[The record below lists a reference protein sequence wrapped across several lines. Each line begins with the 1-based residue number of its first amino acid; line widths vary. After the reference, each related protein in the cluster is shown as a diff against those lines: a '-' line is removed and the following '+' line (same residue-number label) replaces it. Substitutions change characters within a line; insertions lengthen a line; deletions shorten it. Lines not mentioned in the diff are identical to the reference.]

1 MKRFI
6 SITLS
11 MILLLNTVTVVNAF
25 QFDEERAKIEA
36 SIRSDIKTSN
46 NALVDYILLI
56 LDKNLSTDKKHKAF
70 SQLSD
75 EDQENIGD
83 LLAVIYNSRFNQNEA
98 DQITNFIFYNLSQGN
113 TSEILFLFAGI
124 FLIHQDFSAFRQRIL
139 ATIQTN
145 ENPDFLLPFIQ
156 ALESAAYLDAFGSD
170 LDILLNI
177 LNSKLRNLSYLAQE
191 KDYFSPNITD
201 WEASLY
207 VKNDSAAARAFL
219 ERVAFFASKEEDS
232 FWKGFITT
240 TIPIRRP
247 FPGRKLINGGEEV
260 FTDTPSGKAHELAF
274 NITHILIRHYILTGQ
289 DGKVKQFI
297 EDQALRQG
305 PFYFQFAIDGMNVAN
320 IYYNSLGDT
329 SRKAWWENLEAEF
342 VQIFKEESPTMK
354 RLLVLG
360 SNVSQIVLEY
370 WALGKMLSF
379 AGKRVITPVGK
390 ALFSLFPKGIQKKVL
405 VKTYLFRGYVH
416 KGVQKYLVDKP
427 KYLYKRVIYGA
438 GKRVLVSN
446 PESQV
451 EVRNLFK
458 QSLIK
463 AGYGEGSDIFQLLS
477 KFQFNLE
484 NAETVNYFKGITEHI
499 SKQDIDDFIRV
510 FNRIPAKYKTENAL
524 IRIRVIN
531 NKIVP
536 EIEKPF
542 VSSIKQTLA
551 AMQELLKEGGTIL
564 ETQNSANGEIFSRV
578 QVANGTVIRFGD
590 HEINNPKIHIH
601 FEKTVTIDGLDY
613 VLNRS
618 FMINTKESL
627 KELATNNLKMLWSL
641 SSKTEQENFLK
652 TLARAAK
659 VDNKNGTHLITD
671 KLKIYILRINEY
683 LFGTPEQK
691 LKASAKLIELT
702 NKTTAQEAAD
712 EALYR
717 LMIAVKKGTNSSM
730 LNEIY
735 TNQLLNK
742 TVNRISTNMAN
753 EEATKIL
760 QWAMLENTKLIPFKG
775 FHTISAATFKVSAQ
789 YYN

>member
-156 ALESAAYLDAFGSD
+156 ALESAPYLDAFSD
-170 LDILLNI
+170 QEELISMLEY
-177 LNSKLRNLSYLAQE
+177 KLRQLSYLGKE
-191 KDYFSPNITD
+191 KYSNIQNVSN
-201 WEASLY
+201 EAASL
-207 VKNDSAAARAFL
+207 RAFL
-219 ERVAFFASKEEDS
+219 ERASYFASKEEDS

-641 SSKTEQENFLK
+641 STKTEQENFLK
-652 TLARAAK
+652 ALARAAK
-659 VDNKNGTHLITD
+659 VDNKNGTHIITD

-717 LMIAVKKGTNSSM
+717 LMITVKKGTNSSM